1 MLGTRGSHKQRTNMH
16 TVTCSL
22 ATYTFCISTL
32 THTYTHSHMLTCETH
47 VILCTHTHSHSHKTT
62 CLVSH
67 KEQGSKLSRLHHGP
81 GRGLPAQIAGTP
93 QGNLVVATKEPFIG
107 DQADL
112 TFLTARLLHKEKEG
126 GHNRECIANGSP
138 LETLSHQN
146 SSQG

>member
-22 ATYTFCISTL
+22 ATYVLHIY
-32 THTYTHSHMLTCETH
+32 THTHTHSHMLTRKTH

-67 KEQGSKLSRLHHGP
+67 KEQGRSMASPWSWKRTTGPDSWHSSRKP
-81 GRGLPAQIAGTP
+81 GGSHQGTIHRGSSRPSFPHCKAASRG
-93 QGNLVVATKEPFIG
+93 A
-107 DQADL
+107 
-112 TFLTARLLHKEKEG
+112 G